1 MRRALGKGLAALIG
15 EQSEGQPQELEI
27 KKIVP
32 NARQPRTEFREEALE
47 ELAES
52 IRSIGI
58 LQPLIVRPISEDKYE
73 LIAGERRFRAAQR
86 AGLTSVPVV
95 VRAADQQTSLELAL
109 IENIQREDISAL
121 ECAAAY
127 RRLADEFDLSQDQI
141 AAKVG
146 KSRSA
151 VTNALRLLKLPD
163 EIQEGL
169 RAGKIT
175 EGHARALLM
184 ADSAILQVQLFRK
197 VSSQGLSVRETE
209 RLARA
214 EGQPARASSPAKPAG
229 VKPKPALDPN
239 EQELQDALSTYFG
252 SKVSIQKDAVG
263 GRLSIE
269 FYSDDDLQ
277 RILDILGISL

>member
-1 MRRALGKGLAALIG
+1 M
-15 EQSEGQPQELEI
+15 
-27 KKIVP
+27 
-32 NARQPRTEFREEALE
+32 
-47 ELAES
+47 
-52 IRSIGI
+52 
-58 LQPLIVRPISEDKYE
+58 
-73 LIAGERRFRAAQR
+73 
-86 AGLTSVPVV
+86 
-95 VRAADQQTSLELAL
+95 
-109 IENIQREDISAL
+109 
-121 ECAAAY
+121 
-127 RRLADEFDLSQDQI
+127 
-141 AAKVG
+141 
-146 KSRSA
+146 
-151 VTNALRLLKLPD
+151 TNALRLLKLPD